1 MDVPVNSS
9 WKLPFPLPAL
19 ISICLVAVV
28 CYQADKLVYVLGIP
42 PDHIASF
49 WPPTPFLVAALLLT
63 SRSIWPVLIAAGLAG
78 MAISDIRNGVPGNF
92 EVWITLGN
100 LVDVLVTLTG
110 IRLLFRGV
118 PRLNSLQTLA
128 RYFAAAV
135 ILPPLVSS
143 LVGSSG
149 SVPGTYWLQWRLWF
163 FADALAFLT
172 VMPAILSWASEDGR
186 TWARKPR
193 NWFESAVLFAAL
205 IICSYFTFTAIG
217 QPDDSPAL
225 LYSLVPLLLWAAL
238 RLGIKGVSTSMI
250 VIILMAS
257 WGAARDLGPFTG
269 RGPLNNALS
278 LQLFLFFAA
287 IPFMVLAVLVE
298 EEKRTQQELSEG
310 HAQLT
315 EAQRMSQLGSWHWD
329 PETDKVTWSEELYR
343 IAGRDPRLPAPGFKE
358 QEQSYTPE
366 SWTRLQKAV
375 KESLLTGQ
383 GYELDLEII
392 RPDGTTRWIMARG
405 EAQKLEA
412 GRAVHLHGTAKD
424 ITERKRAEEAIAGMG
439 RKLIEAQEQERARIA
454 RDLHD
459 DVGQRLAL
467 LAVELNR
474 MRDFIPDSAAE
485 LLRHVDEL
493 EAQASE
499 MSTDVHTLSHELH
512 SRNLEYLGIVSAVK
526 SFCKEYGDKYKANVN
541 FAHEGVPA
549 NVPKEISVCL
559 FRVLQESLQNALK
572 HSEVRHFDV
581 RLEGSSEEIHLTVRD
596 SGVGFDPE
604 STKNTRGLGL
614 ISMRERVNIVKG
626 TFVITASPQ
635 RGTEVSVRVP
645 LSAGIGP
652 G

>member
-9 WKLPFPLPAL
+9 WKLPSPLPL
-19 ISICLVAVV
+19 IISTCLVAIG

-49 WPPTPFLVAALLLT
+49 WPATPFLVAALLLT
-63 SRSIWPVLIAAGLAG
+63 PRRIWPVLVAAGLGG
-78 MAISDIRNGVPGNF
+78 MALSDIRNGVPGSF
-92 EVWITLGN
+92 ELWITLGN
-100 LVDVLVTLTG
+100 LVDVLVALAG
-110 IRLLFRGV
+110 ISLLFSGV
-118 PRLNSLQTLA
+118 PRLNSVRTLA
-128 RYFAAAV
+128 KYLAVAV
-135 ILPPLVSS
+135 ILPPFISS
-143 LVGSSG
+143 LVGSTG
-149 SVPGTYWLQWRLWF
+149 TLPGHFGLQWRLWF

-172 VMPAILSWASEDGR
+172 VMPAILSWVSEDGR
-186 TWARKPR
+186 AWLRKPR
-193 NWFESAVLFAAL
+193 NCFEFAVLLTAL
-205 IICSYFTFTAIG
+205 ALCSYFTFTSTG
-217 QPDDSPAL
+217 QTDSPAL

-238 RLGIKGVSTSMI
+238 RLGIKGVSTSII

-298 EEKRTQQELSEG
+298 EEKRTQQELADG
-310 HAQLT
+310 HAELT
-315 EAQRMSQLGSWHWD
+315 EAQRMAQLGSWHWD

-343 IAGRDPRLPAPGFKE
+343 ISGRDPRLPAPSFKE

-366 SWTRLQKAV
+366 SWARLQGAV
-375 KESLLTGQ
+375 KESLLTGK
-383 GYELDLEII
+383 GYELDLEVLH
-392 RPDGTTRWIMARG
+392 PDGTTRWIMARG
-405 EAQKLEA
+405 EAQRIDT
-412 GRAVHLHGTAKD
+412 GRAIRLHGTAKD
-424 ITERKRAEEAIAGMG
+424 ITERKRAEDAVAGMG

-474 MRDFIPDSAAE
+474 MRDFIPDSPAE
-485 LLRHVDEL
+485 LLNQVDQL
-493 EAQASE
+493 EKQASE

-526 SFCKEYGDKYKANVN
+526 GFCKEYGDKYKAHVN
-541 FAHEGVPA
+541 FAHEDVPE

-572 HSEVRHFDV
+572 HSGVRHFDV
-581 RLEGSSEEIHLTVRD
+581 RLEGASEEIHLSVRD
-596 SGVGFDPE
+596 AGVGFDPE
-604 STKNTRGLGL
+604 LISNTRGLGL

-626 TFVITASPQ
+626 TFSITSRPQ
-635 RGTEVSVRVP
+635 FGTEVSVKVP
-645 LSAGIGP
+645 LPTGIAAE
-652 G
+652 

>member
-9 WKLPFPLPAL
+9 WKLSSPLPAL
-19 ISICLVAVV
+19 ISALLVAIV

-49 WPPTPFLVAALLLT
+49 WPPTPFLIAALLLT
-63 SRSIWPVLIAAGLAG
+63 SRKIWPLLVAAGLAG
-78 MAISDIRNGVPGNF
+78 MALSDIRNGVPASF

-100 LVDVLVTLTG
+100 LVDVLVALAG
-110 IRLLFRGV
+110 IRLLFTGV

-128 RYFAAAV
+128 KYLAVAV
-135 ILPPLVSS
+135 ILPPFISS

-172 VMPAILSWASEDGR
+172 VMPAILSWVSEDGR
-186 TWARKPR
+186 AWLRKPGKC
-193 NWFESAVLFAAL
+193 FELAILLTSLVL
-205 IICSYFTFTAIG
+205 CSYFAFTATG
-217 QPDDSPAL
+217 QTDSPAL

-238 RLGIKGVSTSMI
+238 RLGIKGVSTSII

-298 EEKRTQQELSEG
+298 EEKRTQQELADG

-329 PETDKVTWSEELYR
+329 SETDKVTWSEELYK
-343 IAGRDPRLPAPGFKE
+343 IAGRDPWLPPPDFKDLE
-358 QEQSYTPE
+358 QNYIPE
-366 SWTRLQKAV
+366 SWARLQAAV
-375 KESLLTGQ
+375 KESLLTGR

-405 EAQKLEA
+405 EAQKLDA
-412 GRAVHLHGTAKD
+412 GRTVHLHGTAKD

-474 MRDFIPDSAAE
+474 MRDFIPDSAAD
-485 LLRHVDEL
+485 LLRHVDDL
-493 EAQASE
+493 EKQASE

-512 SRNLEYLGIVSAVK
+512 SRNLEYLGIVSAVR
-526 SFCKEYGDKYKANVN
+526 SFCKEYGDKYKADVN
-541 FAHEGVPA
+541 FAHEGVPE

-596 SGVGFDPE
+596 SGIGFDPE
-604 STKNTRGLGL
+604 STTNTRGLGL

-626 TFVITASPQ
+626 TFVITSRPQ
-635 RGTEVSVRVP
+635 CGTEVSVRVP
-645 LSAGIGP
+645 LSAGIVNG
-652 G
+652 